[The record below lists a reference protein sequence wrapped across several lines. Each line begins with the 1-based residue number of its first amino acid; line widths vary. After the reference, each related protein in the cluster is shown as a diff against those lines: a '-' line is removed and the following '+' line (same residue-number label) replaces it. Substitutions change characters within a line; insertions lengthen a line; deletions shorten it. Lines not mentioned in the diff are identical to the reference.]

1 MAEAAPEKVT
11 NRQMWSVLLVVLLTP
26 ICQAYDGCGRA
37 QWRCGDICIGDTSPC
52 YCGNQTTFF
61 REKNSETETTTH
73 STWCCTNT
81 TCMGLGSD
89 NLSGAFVEGAN
100 CTTGEVRNLSEPCP
114 NHFPSTQDTT
124 IQTSKKLGGK
134 ATVSCNDY
142 YGPEVDTPA
151 GIRSYI
157 PCWEPNQTISKCTKK
172 SHEGDGKYHCKSR
185 SDENPFSKDTTVSDP
200 TSLMTECTDDNEKPG
215 LLCPGKGCLPFRDW
229 CQVKTV
235 GKSGTI
241 EEPKECGLP
250 GEPHFF
256 SNDETVCSNATFWRD
271 KSCPEYRCNGAFPG
285 QCGATSRER
294 GNKIIITTTPK
305 KFFYSR

>member
-1 MAEAAPEKVT
+1 M
-11 NRQMWSVLLVVLLTP
+11 RLILLLVFAP
-26 ICQAYDGCGRA
+26 ISQAYDGCGLAR
-37 QWRCGDICIGDTSPC
+37 WRCGDVCITDAAPC
-52 YCGNQTTFF
+52 YCGGQETFF
-61 REKNSETETTTH
+61 KENSETRH
-73 STWCCTNT
+73 STWCCANT

-89 NLSGAFVEGAN
+89 LLFGEPTFVDGAN

-124 IQTSKKLGGK
+124 IQTRKKLGGK

-185 SDENPFSKDTTVSDP
+185 SDENPFSKDTAVSDP
-200 TSLMTECTDDNEKPG
+200 TSLMTECTHDITGKSG
-215 LLCPGKGCLPFRDW
+215 LLCPGNGCLPFRDW

-235 GKSGTI
+235 ANWTIGTI
-241 EEPKECGLP
+241 GGPKECGLP

-285 QCGATSRER
+285 QCG
-294 GNKIIITTTPK
+294 GK
-305 KFFYSR
+305 KTNNTKYQQ